1 MRGHPPHPWLA
12 WPPPCRAL
20 PAAFESSEEPAAVR
34 TQPSLV
40 RTSRRHACVQPC
52 GSAADASVS
61 GGASGPQRPSSTK
74 QPTPRIHPILAV
86 RSRSDGPHEAQGWT
100 VFQIPSTRSVS
111 ETPSTP
117 GIAVG
122 AASCSRR
129 GTPEF
134 PRSQTFP
141 TFPRL
146 RPDGLASAAAAAART
161 NTRLRRRPP
170 RPGGEQKHAGRRLVP
185 CLRRSV
191 ARSGGRAPFL
201 VLGPRACPG
210 A

>member
-1 MRGHPPHPWLA
+1 MVTLPIHGLHGH
-12 WPPPCRAL
+12 R
-20 PAAFESSEEPAAVR
+20 PAAPFPRRSNQAR
-34 TQPSLV
+34 
-40 RTSRRHACVQPC
+40 SRRPC
-52 GSAADASVS
+52 GRSPLSCERLVVTRACSRAAPPRSVR
-61 GGASGPQRPSSTK
+61 ARRSS
-74 QPTPRIHPILAV
+74 PIPRIHPILAV

-146 RPDGLASAAAAAART
+146 RPDGLASAAART

>member
-1 MRGHPPHPWLA
+1 MWHLHR
-12 WPPPCRAL
+12 PCRRDHQVSRL
-20 PAAFESSEEPAAVR
+20 PLFLHGRGPPASAPRLTNKNASCDSSD
-34 TQPSLV
+34 L
-40 RTSRRHACVQPC
+40 SRMMGIGRL
-52 GSAADASVS
+52 SV
-61 GGASGPQRPSSTK
+61 PK
-74 QPTPRIHPILAV
+74 
-86 RSRSDGPHEAQGWT
+86 GWT

-146 RPDGLASAAAAAART
+146 RPDGLASAAART

>member
-1 MRGHPPHPWLA
+1 M
-12 WPPPCRAL
+12 
-20 PAAFESSEEPAAVR
+20 R

-52 GSAADASVS
+52 GSA
-61 GGASGPQRPSSTK
+61 PQRPSSTK

-146 RPDGLASAAAAAART
+146 RPDGLASAAART